1 MGRTRKER
9 TVRTH
14 SFTILLKHCFSDHP
28 LTYMGRT
35 RKECTVRTHSFTSLL
50 KHYFGDTYNYYT
62 TVIEHRGSTSDRNRS
77 QNIPDKTFLE
87 NHISDRDMIKLWGT
101 MQHTHHNIG
110 WVLDKMLLVHKYRKR
125 RRQDPFWH
133 NAIKKDEHRNISNS
147 YSFKLSSLC
156 TFYYTEWSRSCLK
169 KTKNTFVCIDIHHWM
184 SQITII

>member
-35 RKECTVRTHSFTSLL
+35 RKECTVRTHPFTSLL

-133 NAIKKDEHRNISNS
+133 DAIKKMSIATSVTVTHSKCQVCAHFIILSDLARVLTKQKTR
-147 YSFKLSSLC
+147 SF
-156 TFYYTEWSRSCLK
+156 
-169 KTKNTFVCIDIHHWM
+169 V
-184 SQITII
+184 